1 MGFLDKKY
9 LLGNKTAVKI
19 FKKVASLPVVDP
31 HNHADVREIA
41 ENKNYINPWQVFA
54 ATDHYVWEML
64 RKCGMPEVCITG
76 DAPAEEKWLNMAK
89 VFPLIAGNP
98 VYEWVHLDLQRVFG
112 IDELL
117 CKTTGKKIWKAVSE
131 KLALSDN
138 RPQQLLRKANVEVMC
153 STDDPADILD
163 VHMRVNHMMG
173 GTVIRPTW
181 RPDRVMKIN
190 SPGWRQYIKKL
201 EGRFDVKCRSI
212 KDLEDILKRSH
223 DYFAG
228 CGCRASDHGVETPLA
243 GTAGRK
249 DSDRVFLKALR
260 GGTISPEEATL
271 FAGYLFGFMGELD
284 AEKDWVFQLHI
295 GAVRDVR
302 KVLLETLGA
311 DSGGDV
317 SSHFID
323 ILPPLTSFLNRFDS
337 RLKTVLYCLDAV
349 HYATLASTA
358 RAFGAKVRLGSAWWL
373 CDNPIGMKRQLEYIG
388 SVDLLSAFAGM
399 VSDSRKILSYGS
411 RFEMFRRVL
420 SDVLGGMAEMG
431 QMTEETAEELAKRMC
446 YANPKEF
453 FNI

>member
-31 HNHADVREIA
+31 HNHADVKEIA

-64 RKCGMPEVCITG
+64 RKCGVPEVYITG
-76 DAPAEEKWLNMAK
+76 NAPAEEKWRKMAEA
-89 VFPLIAGNP
+89 FPLIAGNP
-98 VYEWVHLDLQRVFG
+98 VYEWVHLDLQRCFG
-112 IDELL
+112 IDEPL
-117 CKTTGKKIWKAVSE
+117 CKSTGKKTWKAVAE
-131 KLALSDN
+131 KLKLPCN
-138 RPQQLLRKANVEVMC
+138 RPREILRRTNVEVMC

-163 VHMRVNHMMG
+163 VHMQINRVMG
-173 GTVIRPTW
+173 STIIRPTW
-181 RPDRVMKIN
+181 RPDRAIKIT
-190 SPGWRQYIKKL
+190 STGWRRYIERL
-201 EGRFDVKCRSI
+201 AGRFAVKCRSI
-212 KDLEDILKRSH
+212 KDVEDVLRRSH
-223 DYFAG
+223 DYFAE
-228 CGCRASDHGVETPLA
+228 CGCRASDHGVERPLA
-243 GTAGRK
+243 GTEDRK
-249 DSDRVFLKALR
+249 DANRVFMKALQ
-260 GGTISPEEATL
+260 GGTISSGEANV

-295 GAVRDVR
+295 GAVRDVG
-302 KVLLETLGA
+302 KTLFETLGA

-323 ILPPLTSFLNRFDS
+323 ILPPLTSFLNRFDN

-431 QMTEETAEELAKRMC
+431 QMTEETAEALAKRMC
-446 YANPKEF
+446 YTNPKEF
-453 FNI
+453 FNL